1 LAFQRRLD
9 SNCNDHGCEQL
20 LAWYGTAAGSG
31 ELDASRDEIA
41 GKPWSEDEVSAVVE
55 SYFRM
60 LALEKSGTPYNK
72 SENRRRL
79 MEVVSR
85 SEGSIERKLQNVSA
99 VLDVLGAQWINGY
112 KPLAHYQDAL
122 VEAVARAVAREPRL
136 LDPGSVGTP
145 LPTDEA
151 AVLVPAPTLRDPDE
165 TLTPA
170 VRRLVG
176 KFDPAERDARN
187 RDLGKAGERFVV
199 EFERDRLR
207 RAGRDD
213 LARDVRWVSDLDG
226 DGFGYDVRSFEP
238 DGQERLLEI
247 KTTCGHERTA
257 FWLTRRGI
265 DIAAENSEVYRIR
278 RVFHFRNRA
287 QMFEIGPP
295 LEEGLSMTP
304 VTFFAAPR

>member
-1 LAFQRRLD
+1 M
-9 SNCNDHGCEQL
+9 N
-20 LAWYGTAAGSG
+20 
-31 ELDASRDEIA
+31 ASRDEIA
-41 GKPWSEDEVSAVVE
+41 GKPWSEDEVSAVVK

-60 LALEKSGTPYNK
+60 LALEKAGTPYNK

-122 VEAVARAVAREPRL
+122 VEAVARTVAREPRL

-145 LPTDEA
+145 LPTAESA
-151 AVLVPAPTLRDPDE
+151 ILVPAPALRDPDE

-170 VRRLVG
+170 IQRLVG

-187 RDLGKAGERFVV
+187 RDLGKAGEHFVV

-213 LARDVRWVSDLDG
+213 LAEDVRWVSDLDG

-257 FWLTRRGI
+257 FWLTRREI
-265 DIAAENSEVYRIR
+265 DVASENTGTYRIR

-287 QMFEIGPP
+287 QMFEVAPP
-295 LEEGLSMTP
+295 LEEPLLLTASA
-304 VTFFAAPR
+304 FLAALR